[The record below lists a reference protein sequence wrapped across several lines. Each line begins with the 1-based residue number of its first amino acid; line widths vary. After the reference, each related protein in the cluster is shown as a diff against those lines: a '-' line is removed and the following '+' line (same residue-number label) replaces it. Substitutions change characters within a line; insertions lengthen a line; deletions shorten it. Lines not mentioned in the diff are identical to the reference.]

1 MSLKNTFRFNRSE
14 NRIPMEI
21 PVVLEGHRQLPG
33 VEATF
38 TENVS
43 ARGAR
48 VVSTRRWDK
57 GAQLLF
63 ASRTGEFRSA
73 ARVAYCHSLHGDG
86 YAIGVEFLE
95 PTGRWVVQSAN

>member
-1 MSLKNTFRFNRSE
+1 MAHRHIHPQPRRES
-14 NRIPMEI
+14 RIQMEI

-43 ARGAR
+43 AKGAR

-57 GAQLLF
+57 DARLVL

-73 ARVAYCHSLHGDG
+73 ARVAYCQPIHGEG

-95 PTGRWVVQSAN
+95 PHGRWVVESAN